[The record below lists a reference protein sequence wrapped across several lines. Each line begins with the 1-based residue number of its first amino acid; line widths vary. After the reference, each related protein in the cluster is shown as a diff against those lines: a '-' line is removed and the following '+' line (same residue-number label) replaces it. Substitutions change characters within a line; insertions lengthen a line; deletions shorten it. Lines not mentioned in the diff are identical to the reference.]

1 MAITKIKTTSSFTNL
16 TKYDSF
22 LAGNNINDYESIATV
37 TVGAGGAASV
47 TFSSIPSTYQHLQ
60 IRALVRTN
68 RAAASDSVYWR
79 FNSDSATNYTIHS
92 LYGNGTS
99 ALTDNGVNLNYG
111 YYIGTTA
118 ASATSSV
125 FAVAVI
131 DILDYK
137 DTNKFKTV
145 RTLHGKD
152 VNGTGEIFLTS
163 SLWRNTAALSSMTL
177 ESQNAANISEYSSFA
192 LYGIRG

>member
-1 MAITKIKTTSSFTNL
+1 MPILGIIASSKLGVDNGDF
-16 TKYDSF
+16 
-22 LAGNNINDYESIATV
+22 ESIATV
-37 TVGAGGAASV
+37 TVGSGGAASV

-60 IRALVRTN
+60 IRAIARTN
-68 RAAASDSVYWR
+68 RAAASDTVYWR
-79 FNSDSATNYTIHS
+79 FNSDSATNYTLHS
-92 LYGNGTS
+92 LLGNGTS
-99 ALTDNGVNLNYG
+99 ASTDAGVNLTYG

-152 VNGTGEIFLTS
+152 VNGTGEILLTS

-177 ESQNAANISEYSSFA
+177 ESQNAANISEYSQFA
-192 LYGIRG
+192 LYGIRSA

>member
-1 MAITKIKTTSSFTNL
+1 MLNSLIGIIASSGGVAN
-16 TKYDSF
+16 S
-22 LAGNNINDYESIATV
+22 YESIATV
-37 TVGAGGAASV
+37 TVGSGGAASV
-47 TFSSIPSTYQHLQ
+47 TFSSIPATYQHLQ
-60 IRALVRTN
+60 IRALARTN
-68 RAAASDSVYWR
+68 RAAASDTVYWR

-92 LYGNGTS
+92 LYGTGTS
-99 ALTDNGVNLNYG
+99 ALTDAGANLNYG

-118 ASATSSV
+118 ATATASV

-145 RTLHGKD
+145 KTLHGRD
-152 VNGTGEIFLTS
+152 VNGTGDILLTS

-192 LYGIRG
+192 LYGIKG